1 MARPDPA
8 ALDPA
13 RYPFSTAV
21 DLRFGD
27 MDVNAHVNNV
37 AFSQLVEEGRVR
49 FHKASGFHKAMQG
62 FNAMVAS
69 MGIEYVGQAWYP
81 GSVSIHAGAVRLG
94 ASSYDLELLILQD
107 DRPAVFARSTMVC
120 MKDGR
125 PHALPDMFRQSVSDW
140 MVKA

>member
-13 RYPFSTAV
+13 RYPFATTV

-49 FHKASGFHKAMQG
+49 FHKASGFRASMQG
-62 FNAMVAS
+62 ASAMVAS
-69 MGIEYVGQAWYP
+69 MGIEYVGKAWYP
-81 GSVSIHAGAVRLG
+81 GSVNIHAGAVRLG
-94 ASSYDLELLILQD
+94 SSSYDLELLIMQEG
-107 DRPAVFARSTMVC
+107 RPAAFARSTMVC

-125 PHALPDMFRQSVSDW
+125 PHPLPDLFRASVADW
-140 MVKA
+140 MVRT